1 MSAVTVALDAPHA
14 SALPLAMPDLSGV
27 STEERI
33 LSAALRLVG
42 RRGVKRLGMQEVS
55 EAAGVSRGTLYRYF
69 PSKDHLLNAV
79 AVFDEHTFSDGL
91 AAALAACDDPTER
104 VQAFV
109 AFAFDYIRMHPART
123 LFETEPGF
131 VLGYLLVH
139 LPKLE
144 TALLDQLGDVF
155 DSVPA
160 VATGALSREQLV
172 DVVVRLFASSFIIPE
187 PDDRALVQSV
197 NGILLPSATPHLAAT
212 RFDPKPTQEGP
223 DGRND

>member
-1 MSAVTVALDAPHA
+1 MSAMTVALETPRGAAFPPAGPD
-14 SALPLAMPDLSGV
+14 PLEGEAEGLVAYGP
-27 STEERI
+27 TEERI
-33 LSAALRLVG
+33 LSATLRLLG

-69 PSKDHLLNAV
+69 PSKDQLLQSV
-79 AVFDEHTFSDGL
+79 AVFDEHSFTEGL
-91 AAALAACDDPTER
+91 AAALAACADPVDR
-104 VQAFV
+104 MRAFV
-109 AFAFDYIRMHPART
+109 AFAFDYIRTHPARA

-139 LPKLE
+139 LPKLQA
-144 TALLDQLGDVF
+144 ALLDQLGDAF

-160 VATGALSREQLV
+160 VATGALSRAQLV

-197 NGILLPSATPHLAAT
+197 NGILLPATATATATAAAAT
-212 RFDPKPTQEGP
+212 
-223 DGRND
+223 

>member
-1 MSAVTVALDAPHA
+1 MTVALDPPRSAASVPADPGAVGPAPA
-14 SALPLAMPDLSGV
+14 GSGSYG

-33 LSAALRLVG
+33 LSATLQLVG

-69 PSKDHLLNAV
+69 PSKECLLDAV
-79 AVFDEHTFSDGL
+79 AVFDERAFNQGL
-91 AAALAACDDPTER
+91 AAALAVCQEPTER
-104 VQAFV
+104 MRAFV
-109 AFAFDYIRMHPART
+109 AFAFDYIRMHPARA
-123 LFETEPGF
+123 LFEHEPGF

-144 TALLDQLGDVF
+144 VALLSQLGDAF

-197 NGILLPSATPHLAAT
+197 NGILLPSTDA
-212 RFDPKPTQEGP
+212 
-223 DGRND
+223 